1 MADLEMVSGRLRR
14 RLEDPFTKRRLVAF
28 LCLHFVALGAE
39 LAALL
44 IFLYT
49 KAPSWIMLNEC

>member
-1 MADLEMVSGRLRR
+1 MADLEMASGRLRR
-14 RLEDPFTKRRLVAF
+14 RLEDPFTKRRIVAF

-49 KAPSWIMLNEC
+49 KASSQTK